1 MFNLDIKVFKICY
14 EYCDQLGRG
23 FGFNGA
29 LEGAIIIGFVVV
41 GTVLIAI
48 SKVENKKC

>member
-1 MFNLDIKVFKICY
+1 MFNLDVKVFKVCY
-14 EYCDQLGRG
+14 DYCKFIGTG